1 MRHNEKVSNFTV
13 AKTVCAMLV
22 RSKAGVLPPVKYNDA
37 SVVVETYT
45 EAEGRVAFLVRVPKT
60 RRAAVKSVLFS
71 PLALLELE
79 WNARPAAGLQHVR
92 NAKPYVVFAS
102 IPYDPPKTCIALFIA
117 EFLCAAL
124 KAPQPDEGVFG
135 FVETSVRW
143 LDAVGDGSANFHLV
157 FLLHLSHYLGVRPNF
172 EGYAEGCYFDLQ
184 SGRYCTLHPQHGH
197 VLEPAEAALLPK
209 LMRMKYATA
218 SRFAFTRGQ
227 RRRLLDAI
235 NEYYSLHLPSF
246 PGLKSLD
253 VLHEVFG

>member
-1 MRHNEKVSNFTV
+1 M
-13 AKTVCAMLV
+13 
-22 RSKAGVLPPVKYNDA
+22 
-37 SVVVETYT
+37 
-45 EAEGRVAFLVRVPKT
+45 
-60 RRAAVKSVLFS
+60 
-71 PLALLELE
+71 
-79 WNARPAAGLQHVR
+79 
-92 NAKPYVVFAS
+92 
-102 IPYDPPKTCIALFIA
+102 
-117 EFLCAAL
+117 
-124 KAPQPDEGVFG
+124 
-135 FVETSVRW
+135 
-143 LDAVGDGSANFHLV
+143 GDGCANFHLV

-184 SGRYCTLHPQHGH
+184 SGRYCTLHPQHSH